1 MPDRSNTLDQPA
13 RAPLLRTVLASRY
26 VTPFREGGSVP
37 ALVEADDD
45 GLYVLKFRGAS
56 QGPRV
61 LVAELIAGEIGRL
74 LGLRVPEIVYV
85 ELDAALGR
93 SEPDPELQIPIKASI
108 GLNLGLDFLPGSL
121 TFDPAAARRVE
132 QELASAIVW
141 FDAYVMNVDRTAR
154 NTNMLTWGKH
164 LWLIDHGA
172 SLYFHHGSYD
182 FAQAISSPFAPIRNH
197 VLLPYAA
204 ALAEADRTL
213 RPRLTAERLAP
224 IVEAVPDS
232 WLESEPGAPP
242 AAEQRAAYLAFLT
255 QRLEVAQVFVEEAL
269 HARSQLI

>member
-1 MPDRSNTLDQPA
+1 MADRSDTLEQPA
-13 RAPLLRTVLASRY
+13 TEPLLRTVLATRY

-61 LVAELIAGEIGRL
+61 LVAELIAGEIGRA

-93 SEPDPELQIPIKASI
+93 SEPDPELQVPIKASV

-132 QELASAIVW
+132 PELASAIVW

-154 NTNMLTWGKH
+154 NTNMLMWGKQ

-182 FAQAISSPFAPIRNH
+182 FEKAISAPFVPIRNH

-204 ALAEADRTL
+204 DLAEADRML
-213 RPRLTAERLAP
+213 RARLTPERLAP
-224 IVEAVPDS
+224 IVAAVPDS

-242 AAEQRAAYLAFLT
+242 AADQRAAYLAFLI
-255 QRLEVAQVFVEEAL
+255 QRLEASQVLVEEAL
-269 HARSQLI
+269 RARTQLV